1 MLKKVMNI
9 YLKLKIFL
17 IICLFTIFNSSISL
31 SNEKFNE
38 WLIEFKGRAINQ
50 GVSKDTVDNALKN
63 AKFLERIVALDRKQP
78 EFFEKTYE
86 YLDKR
91 VNEARI
97 QAAKKLLSENSIL
110 LQKVNAKFKVNNEI
124 LVALWGIETNFGVNK
139 GKVDIISALST
150 LSFDNRRSEYFE
162 KELIILLKLIDKK
175 IVKYESLYGSWAG
188 AIGNFQFMPST
199 IQNYALN
206 FDENLDIDLI
216 NSFQDSLASAANY
229 LKTIGWNEKDI
240 WGFEIQTDKEFDKNL
255 ISPDSRNFKNK
266 ITIAQLKLLGFKNK
280 NGSEILITDKK
291 EGWLIRPDGED
302 GPIYIVF
309 DNFLRLLEWNRSLRF
324 AITVGTLSDKIKF
337 KMRIK
342 YLSYFS
348 FYYILSKSSNL

>member
-1 MLKKVMNI
+1 MNI
-9 YLKLKIFL
+9 YPKFKIFL
-17 IICLFTIFNSSISL
+17 IIYLFAIFNPSNSL

-38 WLIEFKGRAINQ
+38 WLVSFKSRAIAQ
-50 GVSKDTVDNALKN
+50 GVSKETVDNALKN

-91 VNEARI
+91 VDEKRI
-97 QAAKKLLSENSIL
+97 QTAKNLLNENSVL
-110 LQKVNAKFKVNNEI
+110 LEKVNTKFKVDKEV

-150 LSFDNRRSEYFE
+150 LSFDNRRPEYFE
-162 KELIILLKLIDKK
+162 KELIILLKLIDNKTL
-175 IVKYESLYGSWAG
+175 KYESLYGSWAG

-199 IQNYALN
+199 IQKYGIN
-206 FDENLDIDLI
+206 FDEVSDIDLI

-229 LKTIGWNEKDI
+229 LNTIGWKEKDK
-240 WGFEIQTDKEFDKNL
+240 WGFEIKIDKNFDNNL
-255 ISPDSRNFKNK
+255 ISSDSRNLKNK
-266 ITIAQLKLLGFKNK
+266 ISITQLKSTGFKNK
-280 NGSEILITDKK
+280 NGSEILIEDKK

-309 DNFLRLLEWNRSLRF
+309 DNFLKLLEWNRSLRF
-324 AITVGTLSDKIKF
+324 AITVGTLSDKIK
-337 KMRIK
+337 I
-342 YLSYFS
+342 
-348 FYYILSKSSNL
+348 

>member
-1 MLKKVMNI
+1 MNI
-9 YLKLKIFL
+9 YPKFKIFL
-17 IICLFTIFNSSISL
+17 IIYLFVIFNPSNSL

-38 WLIEFKGRAINQ
+38 WLVSFKSRAIAQ
-50 GVSKDTVDNALKN
+50 GVSKETVDSALKN

-91 VNEARI
+91 VDEKRI
-97 QAAKKLLSENSIL
+97 QTAKNLLNENSVL
-110 LQKVNAKFKVNNEI
+110 LEKVNTKFKVDKEV

-150 LSFDNRRSEYFE
+150 LSFDNRRPEYFE
-162 KELIILLKLIDKK
+162 KELIILLKLIDNKTL
-175 IVKYESLYGSWAG
+175 KYESLYGSWAG

-199 IQNYALN
+199 IQKYGIN
-206 FDENLDIDLI
+206 FDEVSDIDLI

-229 LKTIGWNEKDI
+229 LNTIGWKEKDK
-240 WGFEIQTDKEFDKNL
+240 WGFEIKIDKNFDNNL
-255 ISPDSRNFKNK
+255 ISSDSRNLKNK
-266 ITIAQLKLLGFKNK
+266 ISITQLKSTGFKNK
-280 NGSEILITDKK
+280 NGSEILIEDKK

-309 DNFLRLLEWNRSLRF
+309 DNFLKLLEWNRSLRF
-324 AITVGTLSDKIKF
+324 AITVGTLSDKIK
-337 KMRIK
+337 I
-342 YLSYFS
+342 
-348 FYYILSKSSNL
+348 

>member
-1 MLKKVMNI
+1 MDI

-150 LSFDNRRSEYFE
+150 LSFDNRRSEYIE

-206 FDENLDIDLI
+206 FDENSDIDLI

-324 AITVGTLSDKIKF
+324 AITVGTLSDKIK
-337 KMRIK
+337 I
-342 YLSYFS
+342 
-348 FYYILSKSSNL
+348 

>member
-1 MLKKVMNI
+1 MNI
-9 YLKLKIFL
+9 YLKFKIFL
-17 IICLFTIFNSSISL
+17 IIYLFAIFNPNISL
-31 SNEKFNE
+31 ANEKFTE
-38 WLIEFKGRAINQ
+38 WLVGFKGRAIAQ
-50 GVSKDTVDNALKN
+50 GVSKETVDTSLKN

-86 YLDKR
+86 YLEKR
-91 VNEARI
+91 VDNKRI
-97 QAAKKLLSENSIL
+97 QSAKNLLKENSAL
-110 LQKVNAKFKVNNEI
+110 LEKVNTKFKVDKEI

-162 KELIILLKLIDKK
+162 KELIILLKLIDNKT
-175 IVKYESLYGSWAG
+175 IKYESLYGSWAG

-199 IQNYALN
+199 IQKHGIN
-206 FDENLDIDLI
+206 FDEVDDIDLI

-229 LKTIGWNEKDI
+229 LKTIGWNEKDK
-240 WGFEIQTDKEFDKNL
+240 WGFEVSIDKNFDKNL
-255 ISPDSRNFKNK
+255 INSDSRNLKNK
-266 ITIAQLKLLGFKNK
+266 ISISQLKLLGFKNR
-280 NGSEILITDKK
+280 NGSEILHADKK

-324 AITVGTLSDKIKF
+324 AITVGTLSDKIK
-337 KMRIK
+337 I
-342 YLSYFS
+342 
-348 FYYILSKSSNL
+348 

>member
-1 MLKKVMNI
+1 MNI
-9 YLKLKIFL
+9 YPKFKIFL
-17 IICLFTIFNSSISL
+17 IIYLFAIFNPSNSL

-38 WLIEFKGRAINQ
+38 WLVSFKSRAIAQ
-50 GVSKDTVDNALKN
+50 GVSKETVDNTLKN

-91 VNEARI
+91 VDEKRI
-97 QAAKKLLSENSIL
+97 QTAKNLLNENSVL
-110 LQKVNAKFKVNNEI
+110 LEKVNTKFKVDKEV

-150 LSFDNRRSEYFE
+150 LSFDNRRPEYFE
-162 KELIILLKLIDKK
+162 KELIILLKLIDNKTL
-175 IVKYESLYGSWAG
+175 KYESLYGSWAG

-199 IQNYALN
+199 IQKYGIN
-206 FDENLDIDLI
+206 FDEASDIDLI

-229 LKTIGWNEKDI
+229 LNTIGWKEKDK
-240 WGFEIQTDKEFDKNL
+240 WGFEIKINKNFDNNL
-255 ISPDSRNFKNK
+255 ISSDSRNLKNK
-266 ITIAQLKLLGFKNK
+266 ISITQLKSTGFKNK
-280 NGSEILITDKK
+280 NGSEILIEDKK

-309 DNFLRLLEWNRSLRF
+309 DNFLKLLEWNRSLRF
-324 AITVGTLSDKIKF
+324 AITVGTLSDKIK
-337 KMRIK
+337 I
-342 YLSYFS
+342 
-348 FYYILSKSSNL
+348 

>member
-1 MLKKVMNI
+1 MNI
-9 YLKLKIFL
+9 YPKFKIFL
-17 IICLFTIFNSSISL
+17 IIYLFVIFNPTISL

-38 WLIEFKGRAINQ
+38 WLVGFKGRAIAQ
-50 GVSKDTVDNALKN
+50 GVSKETADNALKN

-91 VNEARI
+91 VDEKRI
-97 QAAKKLLSENSIL
+97 QAAKNLLNENSAL
-110 LQKVNAKFKVNNEI
+110 LEKVNTKFKVDKEI

-150 LSFDNRRSEYFE
+150 LSFDTRRPEYFE
-162 KELIILLKLIDKK
+162 KELIILLKLIDNKTL
-175 IVKYESLYGSWAG
+175 KYDSLYGSWAG

-199 IQNYALN
+199 IQKHGIN
-206 FDENLDIDLI
+206 FDEVPDIDLI

-229 LKTIGWNEKDI
+229 LKTIGWIEKDK
-240 WGFEIQTDKEFDKNL
+240 WGFEVRIDKNFDSSL
-255 ISPDSRNFKNK
+255 INSDSRNLKNK
-266 ITIAQLKLLGFKNK
+266 ISIVQLKLLGFKNR
-280 NGSEILITDKK
+280 NGSEIAYEDKK

-309 DNFLRLLEWNRSLRF
+309 DNYLRLLEWNRSLRF
-324 AITVGTLSDKIKF
+324 AITVGTLSDKIK
-337 KMRIK
+337 I
-342 YLSYFS
+342 
-348 FYYILSKSSNL
+348 

>member
-1 MLKKVMNI
+1 MDI

-91 VNEARI
+91 VNDARI

-110 LQKVNAKFKVNNEI
+110 LQKVNAKFKVDNEI

-175 IVKYESLYGSWAG
+175 IIKYESLYGSWAG

-206 FDENLDIDLI
+206 FDENSDIDLI

-240 WGFEIQTDKEFDKNL
+240 WGLEIQTDKEFDKNL

-266 ITIAQLKLLGFKNK
+266 ITIAQLKLLGFKNR

-324 AITVGTLSDKIKF
+324 AITVGTLSDKIK
-337 KMRIK
+337 
-342 YLSYFS
+342 L
-348 FYYILSKSSNL
+348 

>member
-1 MLKKVMNI
+1 MDI

-175 IVKYESLYGSWAG
+175 IIKYESLHGSWAG

-206 FDENLDIDLI
+206 FDENSDIDLI

-240 WGFEIQTDKEFDKNL
+240 WGLEIQTDKEFDKNL

-324 AITVGTLSDKIKF
+324 AITVGTLSDKIK
-337 KMRIK
+337 I
-342 YLSYFS
+342 
-348 FYYILSKSSNL
+348 

>member
-1 MLKKVMNI
+1 MDI

-97 QAAKKLLSENSIL
+97 REAKKLLSENSIL

-206 FDENLDIDLI
+206 FDENSDIDLI

-280 NGSEILITDKK
+280 NGSEISITDKK

-324 AITVGTLSDKIKF
+324 AITVATLSDKIK
-337 KMRIK
+337 I
-342 YLSYFS
+342 
-348 FYYILSKSSNL
+348 

>member
-1 MLKKVMNI
+1 MNI
-9 YLKLKIFL
+9 YPKFKIFL
-17 IICLFTIFNSSISL
+17 IIYLFAIFNPSNSL

-38 WLIEFKGRAINQ
+38 WLVSFKSRAIAQ
-50 GVSKDTVDNALKN
+50 GVSKETVDNALKN

-91 VNEARI
+91 VDEKRI
-97 QAAKKLLSENSIL
+97 QTAKNLLNENSVL
-110 LQKVNAKFKVNNEI
+110 LEKVNTKFKVDKEV

-150 LSFDNRRSEYFE
+150 LSFDNRRPEYFE
-162 KELIILLKLIDKK
+162 KELIILLKLIDNKTL
-175 IVKYESLYGSWAG
+175 KYESLYGSWAG

-199 IQNYALN
+199 IQKYGIN
-206 FDENLDIDLI
+206 FDEASDIDLI

-229 LKTIGWNEKDI
+229 LNTIGWKEKDK
-240 WGFEIQTDKEFDKNL
+240 WGFEIKIDKNFDNNL
-255 ISPDSRNFKNK
+255 ISSDSRNFKNTIS
-266 ITIAQLKLLGFKNK
+266 ITQLKSTGFKNK
-280 NGSEILITDKK
+280 NGSEILIEDKK

-309 DNFLRLLEWNRSLRF
+309 DNFLKLLEWNRSLRF
-324 AITVGTLSDKIKF
+324 AITVGTLSDKIK
-337 KMRIK
+337 I
-342 YLSYFS
+342 
-348 FYYILSKSSNL
+348 

>member
-1 MLKKVMNI
+1 MDI

-38 WLIEFKGRAINQ
+38 WLIEFKDRAINQ

-91 VNEARI
+91 VNETRI

-206 FDENLDIDLI
+206 FDENSDIDLI

-302 GPIYIVF
+302 GPIFIVF

-324 AITVGTLSDKIKF
+324 AITVGTLSDKIK
-337 KMRIK
+337 I
-342 YLSYFS
+342 
-348 FYYILSKSSNL
+348 

>member
-1 MLKKVMNI
+1 MDI

-63 AKFLERIVALDRKQP
+63 SKFLETIVALDRKQP

-91 VNEARI
+91 VNDARI

-110 LQKVNAKFKVNNEI
+110 LQKVNAKFKVDNEI

-206 FDENLDIDLI
+206 FDENSDIDLI

-324 AITVGTLSDKIKF
+324 AITVGTLSDKIK
-337 KMRIK
+337 I
-342 YLSYFS
+342 
-348 FYYILSKSSNL
+348 

>member
-1 MLKKVMNI
+1 MDI

-206 FDENLDIDLI
+206 FDENSDIDLI

-280 NGSEILITDKK
+280 NGSEILIADKK

-324 AITVGTLSDKIKF
+324 AITVGTLSDKIK
-337 KMRIK
+337 I
-342 YLSYFS
+342 
-348 FYYILSKSSNL
+348 

>member
-1 MLKKVMNI
+1 MDI

-63 AKFLERIVALDRKQP
+63 AKFMERIVALDRKQP

-97 QAAKKLLSENSIL
+97 RAAKKLLSENSIL

-206 FDENLDIDLI
+206 FDENSDIDLI

-324 AITVGTLSDKIKF
+324 AITVGTLSDKIK
-337 KMRIK
+337 I
-342 YLSYFS
+342 
-348 FYYILSKSSNL
+348 

>member
-1 MLKKVMNI
+1 MDI

-206 FDENLDIDLI
+206 FDENSDIDLI

-280 NGSEILITDKK
+280 NRSEILITDKK

-324 AITVGTLSDKIKF
+324 AITVGILSDKIK
-337 KMRIK
+337 I
-342 YLSYFS
+342 
-348 FYYILSKSSNL
+348 

>member
-1 MLKKVMNI
+1 MDI

-110 LQKVNAKFKVNNEI
+110 LQKVNAKFKVDNEI

-206 FDENLDIDLI
+206 FDENSDIDLI

-302 GPIYIVF
+302 GPIYVVF

-324 AITVGTLSDKIKF
+324 AITVGTLSDKIK
-337 KMRIK
+337 I
-342 YLSYFS
+342 
-348 FYYILSKSSNL
+348 

>member
-1 MLKKVMNI
+1 MDI

-50 GVSKDTVDNALKN
+50 GVSKDTVVNALKN

-206 FDENLDIDLI
+206 FDENSDIDLI

-324 AITVGTLSDKIKF
+324 AITVGTLSDKIK
-337 KMRIK
+337 I
-342 YLSYFS
+342 
-348 FYYILSKSSNL
+348 

>member
-1 MLKKVMNI
+1 MDI

-38 WLIEFKGRAINQ
+38 WLIEFKGRAISQ

-97 QAAKKLLSENSIL
+97 LAAKKLLSENSIL
-110 LQKVNAKFKVNNEI
+110 LQKVNAKFKVDNEI

-206 FDENLDIDLI
+206 FDENSDIDLI

-240 WGFEIQTDKEFDKNL
+240 WGLEIQTDKEFDKNL

-324 AITVGTLSDKIKF
+324 AITVGTLSDKIK
-337 KMRIK
+337 I
-342 YLSYFS
+342 
-348 FYYILSKSSNL
+348 

>member
-1 MLKKVMNI
+1 MDI

-38 WLIEFKGRAINQ
+38 WLIEFKDRAINQ

-206 FDENLDIDLI
+206 FDENSDIDLI

-240 WGFEIQTDKEFDKNL
+240 WGLEIQTDKEFDKNL

-324 AITVGTLSDKIKF
+324 AITVGTLSDKIK
-337 KMRIK
+337 I
-342 YLSYFS
+342 
-348 FYYILSKSSNL
+348 

>member
-1 MLKKVMNI
+1 MNI
-9 YLKLKIFL
+9 YPKFKIFL
-17 IICLFTIFNSSISL
+17 IIYLFVIFNPAISL

-38 WLIEFKGRAINQ
+38 WLIGFKGRAIAQ
-50 GVSKDTVDNALKN
+50 GVSKETVDNALKN

-91 VNEARI
+91 VDEKRI
-97 QAAKKLLSENSIL
+97 QSAKNLLNENSVL
-110 LQKVNAKFKVNNEI
+110 LEKFNNKFKVDKEI

-150 LSFDNRRSEYFE
+150 LSFDNRRPEYFE
-162 KELIILLKLIDKK
+162 KELIILLKLIDNKTL
-175 IVKYESLYGSWAG
+175 KYESLYGSWAG

-199 IQNYALN
+199 IQKYGIN
-206 FDENLDIDLI
+206 FDEVADIDLI

-229 LKTIGWNEKDI
+229 LKTIGWNEKDK
-240 WGFEIQTDKEFDKNL
+240 WGFEIKIDKNFDNNL
-255 ISPDSRNFKNK
+255 INLDSRNLKNK
-266 ITIAQLKLLGFKNK
+266 ISIVQAKSLGFKNK
-280 NGSEILITDKK
+280 NGSEILYVDNK

-302 GPIYIVF
+302 GPIFIVF

-324 AITVGTLSDKIKF
+324 AITVGTLSDKIK
-337 KMRIK
+337 I
-342 YLSYFS
+342 
-348 FYYILSKSSNL
+348 